1 MYNVG
6 LAAKKMEAMNDDI
19 GARRAPLP
27 VRIYRFYRDGFRS
40 MTVGRELWLLILVKL
55 FLLFFVLKLF
65 FFPNL
70 LERDYDT
77 DAERADAVRSTL
89 IDR

>member
-1 MYNVG
+1 MP
-6 LAAKKMEAMNDDI
+6 MEND
-19 GARRAPLP
+19 GERRRMSLP

-65 FFPNL
+65 FFPDL
-70 LERDYDT
+70 LEENYDT
-77 DAERADAVRSTL
+77 DVERADAVRRSL
-89 IDR
+89 MHSS

>member
-6 LAAKKMEAMNDDI
+6 LAAKQMEAMNDDI
-19 GARRAPLP
+19 GARRAPLL

>member
-1 MYNVG
+1 
-6 LAAKKMEAMNDDI
+6 MENDVE
-19 GARRAPLP
+19 RRRVSLP

-65 FFPNL
+65 FFPDL
-70 LERDYDT
+70 LEENYDT
-77 DAERADAVRSTL
+77 DAERAEAVRHSL
-89 IDR
+89 MHNS

>member
-1 MYNVG
+1 
-6 LAAKKMEAMNDDI
+6 MEAINEEN
-19 GARRAPLP
+19 GGRRVPLP

-77 DAERADAVRSTL
+77 DTERAGAVRSAL
-89 IDR
+89 IGR

>member
-6 LAAKKMEAMNDDI
+6 LAAKQMEAMNDDI
-19 GARRAPLP
+19 GGRRVPLP

>member
-1 MYNVG
+1 
-6 LAAKKMEAMNDDI
+6 METDRE
-19 GARRAPLP
+19 GRRVSLP

-65 FFPNL
+65 FFPDL
-70 LERDYDT
+70 LEENYDT
-77 DAERADAVRSTL
+77 DLQRADAVRHSL
-89 IDR
+89 MQAP

>member
-1 MYNVG
+1 MP
-6 LAAKKMEAMNDDI
+6 METDRE
-19 GARRAPLP
+19 RRRVSLP

-65 FFPNL
+65 FFPDL
-70 LERDYDT
+70 LEENYDT
-77 DAERADAVRSTL
+77 DLQRADAVRHSL
-89 IDR
+89 MQAP